1 MTLVE
6 RPRRPVA
13 GGRRHG
19 GGGGRGGGSGG
30 RYGGW
35 KMSGRCGENCKQ
47 SKKPGTVCDAVPVMQ
62 LCDVSVSTMA
72 EVVAAAPHA
81 LATPIL
87 SGTGGGDAPA
97 VAAAADA
104 VATVASTVTNIVIP
118 GVVGDDTTRE
128 GFIQALLLILFSE
141 LGDKTFFIA
150 ILLATQRDR
159 LRVFTGTFGALASM
173 TLISVALGR
182 ALHQIDEL
190 VPFSVENFDDY
201 LAVALLLFFGVQT
214 LRGAGGGD
222 VAEGEEREAEEAV
235 QGFNAMGG
243 GGAEAT
249 LVLSTFALVFAAEWG
264 DKSFLATIALAA
276 ASSPAGVVVGAIVGH
291 GIATAIA
298 VLGGSLLGKYVSEKA
313 VAITGGVLFI
323 VFAVATLVD
332 INVVPSS

>member
-1 MTLVE
+1 ME
-6 RPRRPVA
+6 SR
-13 GGRRHG
+13 
-19 GGGGRGGGSGG
+19 SGL
-30 RYGGW
+30 
-35 KMSGRCGENCKQ
+35 CC
-47 SKKPGTVCDAVPVMQ
+47 AVPMVQ
-62 LCDVSVSTMA
+62 LCDVSVATMA
-72 EVVAAAPHA
+72 DVVAAVPHTMTTQMVSA
-81 LATPIL
+81 
-87 SGTGGGDAPA
+87 SGGAA
-97 VAAAADA
+97 AAAAAADA
-104 VATVASTVTNIVIP
+104 MTTVAASTAKFVIP

-128 GFIQALLLILFSE
+128 GFTQALLLILFSE

-173 TLISVALGR
+173 TLVSVALGR

-214 LRGAGGGD
+214 LRGAGGGEF
-222 VAEGEEREAEEAV
+222 AEGEEKEAKEAV
-235 QGFNAMGG
+235 QGFNAAGG
-243 GGAEAT
+243 GGAGAT

-276 ASSPAGVVVGAIVGH
+276 ASSPAGVVVGAVVGH

-313 VAITGGVLFI
+313 VAVTGGVLFI

-332 INVVPSS
+332 INVVHS